1 MSLPKI
7 LIACSL
13 VFTLGACGFRPLYG
27 TTGDRDVAD
36 TLSQIEIAPI
46 PDRLGQQIHNGLL
59 SALAPRGPQGTPRFA
74 LKVTV
79 TEGISS
85 LAVKKSAFAT
95 RADLQLR
102 SDFQL
107 TELQTGRGLF
117 SSNSLAT
124 SSFNILNSEFA
135 TLMAE
140 NSARNR
146 AIKQMVDDIR
156 TKLAVFLK
164 N

>member
-1 MSLPKI
+1 MSLPRLLAI
-7 LIACSL
+7 CLLIGT
-13 VFTLGACGFRPLYG
+13 VGACGFRPLYG
-27 TTGDRDVAD
+27 TVDDRNVAD
-36 TLSQIEIAPI
+36 SLSQIEVSPI
-46 PDRLGQQIHNGLL
+46 EDRIGQQVRNGLL
-59 SALAPRGPQGTPRFA
+59 SALAPRGASGNPRFR
-74 LKVTV
+74 LNVTV
-79 TEGISS
+79 NEGISA

-95 RADLQLR
+95 RADLQLIA
-102 SDFQL
+102 DFHL
-107 TELQTGRGLF
+107 IDLKGGSGLF
-117 SSNSLAT
+117 FSSSVAT

-156 TKLAVFLK
+156 TKLAVYLK